1 MPLRLL
7 LLAFVAD
14 LVTNPS
20 VLAERINQEGRIL
33 PPLPVVTNSILFN
46 TSNADAVVS
55 AMQILPVTNPWNED
69 ISRRP
74 VLANSDAMLAQI
86 ISDLATNNRSLIAFQ
101 EMNFVLAPD
110 SQPRRLIGFYY
121 YADESDLDGGSSTNG
136 LYPIPSNLPIE
147 GWPTQTGSQTL
158 MQWQTNN
165 NGSDRHSI
173 IVEPG
178 AGFIWETWLT
188 YLNGTNWLAANGAKF
203 DLSTNALRP
212 DGWTSGDAAGFP
224 MFPAL
229 VRYDE
234 AERGITE
241 HAAQRPHRHPEADIG
256 DRVIAL
262 DALAGENV
270 ALDRG
275 QPDVAGPDRE
285 QRADAEQQTD

>member
-14 LVTNPS
+14 LVPNPS

-173 IVEPG
+173 VVEPG
-178 AGFIWETWLT
+178 SGFIWGTWLT
-188 YLNGTNWLAANGAKF
+188 
-203 DLSTNALRP
+203 
-212 DGWTSGDAAGFP
+212 
-224 MFPAL
+224 
-229 VRYDE
+229 
-234 AERGITE
+234 
-241 HAAQRPHRHPEADIG
+241 
-256 DRVIAL
+256 
-262 DALAGENV
+262 
-270 ALDRG
+270 
-275 QPDVAGPDRE
+275 
-285 QRADAEQQTD
+285 